1 MTQRLTYC
9 NRRKIIEL
17 GRRSNLKSKEHRK
30 KKLDNK
36 SNNRPDNDA
45 SITPSPL
52 EHQWL
57 GMQMRDLDE
66 QDEIFHIPQ
75 TQQYCNANFRSWDP
89 MITTPPG
96 LYYLSLAHVASLY
109 PGMHLLHQASSFSD
123 LCSTAILRSVNG
135 VLATVCGIL
144 LYEIIT
150 KLRPILDRKKATLF
164 TVILS
169 LYPLHWFF
177 TYLFYTDVASLTV
190 FLGMYLASLK
200 NKYLFSALLGALA
213 ICIRQTN
220 VIWMLFV
227 ASSSIIEMLL
237 VHGRHSTVKESEVS
251 HGEKIWMT
259 PKYDISVNPGLIR
272 RKNIVDAPSPA
283 IPNDHEAFVSSS
295 YISGLI
301 DEIHIMLSQAW
312 LLKVQLLVSFS
323 PFVLVLG
330 SFVVFIYW
338 NGSVVL
344 GAKEAHVVSPHFAQI
359 MYFALVSALFSVPF
373 HLALRHGFGLIKML
387 RKSKPLSFALFFGA
401 MAAGVVSVHF
411 FSGVV
416 LLKRLRRYSFV
427 IFQGGNGLRN
437 ESENSFAHP
446 YLLADNR
453 HYTFYIW
460 RKVINGHWSMR
471 YLLVPVYVYSWL
483 SILGILG
490 KIKSKIW
497 VLAYFLACVAV
508 LVPTPLVEFR
518 YYTIPFFIF
527 MLNCG
532 IEETRKWLLIGILY
546 IAINVFTLCMFLY
559 RPFYWTHEAGVQRFI
574 W

>member
-1 MTQRLTYC
+1 
-9 NRRKIIEL
+9 
-17 GRRSNLKSKEHRK
+17 
-30 KKLDNK
+30 
-36 SNNRPDNDA
+36 
-45 SITPSPL
+45 
-52 EHQWL
+52 
-57 GMQMRDLDE
+57 
-66 QDEIFHIPQ
+66 
-75 TQQYCNANFRSWDP
+75 
-89 MITTPPG
+89 
-96 LYYLSLAHVASLY
+96 
-109 PGMHLLHQASSFSD
+109 MHLLHQASSFSD

-135 VLATVCGIL
+135 VLAIVCGIL
-144 LYEIIT
+144 FYEIIT
-150 KLRPILDRKKATLF
+150 KLRPTLDRKKATLF
-164 TVILS
+164 SVILS

-200 NKYLFSALLGALA
+200 NKYLLSALLGALA

-227 ASSSIIEMLL
+227 ACSSIIEMLL
-237 VHGRHSTVKESEVS
+237 VHGRHSTVKESGVS
-251 HGEKIWMT
+251 HGEKICMT
-259 PKYDISVNPGLIR
+259 PKYDISVNPGLKR
-272 RKNIVDAPSPA
+272 RKNTVDAPSPV
-283 IPNDHEAFVSSS
+283 IPNDHEAAVSSA

-301 DEIHIMLSQAW
+301 DEIHSILSRAW

-330 SFVVFIYW
+330 SFAVFIYW

-344 GAKEAHVVSPHFAQI
+344 GAKEAHFVSPHFAQI
-359 MYFALVSALFSVPF
+359 MYFALVSVLFSVPY
-373 HLALRHGFGLIKML
+373 HLTLRHGFGLLQML
-387 RKSKPLSFALFFGA
+387 RKSKPLSFALVFGA

-411 FSGVV
+411 F
-416 LLKRLRRYSFV
+416 
-427 IFQGGNGLRN
+427 
-437 ESENSFAHP
+437 SFAHP

-460 RKVINGHWSMR
+460 RKVLNAHWSMR

-490 KIKSKIW
+490 KTKSKIW
-497 VLAYFLACVAV
+497 VVAYFLACAAV

-527 MLNCG
+527 MLNSG

>member
-1 MTQRLTYC
+1 
-9 NRRKIIEL
+9 
-17 GRRSNLKSKEHRK
+17 
-30 KKLDNK
+30 
-36 SNNRPDNDA
+36 
-45 SITPSPL
+45 
-52 EHQWL
+52 
-57 GMQMRDLDE
+57 
-66 QDEIFHIPQ
+66 
-75 TQQYCNANFRSWDP
+75 
-89 MITTPPG
+89 
-96 LYYLSLAHVASLY
+96 
-109 PGMHLLHQASSFSD
+109 
-123 LCSTAILRSVNG
+123 
-135 VLATVCGIL
+135 
-144 LYEIIT
+144 
-150 KLRPILDRKKATLF
+150 
-164 TVILS
+164 
-169 LYPLHWFF
+169 
-177 TYLFYTDVASLTV
+177 
-190 FLGMYLASLK
+190 
-200 NKYLFSALLGALA
+200 
-213 ICIRQTN
+213 
-220 VIWMLFV
+220 
-227 ASSSIIEMLL
+227 
-237 VHGRHSTVKESEVS
+237 
-251 HGEKIWMT
+251 
-259 PKYDISVNPGLIR
+259 
-272 RKNIVDAPSPA
+272 
-283 IPNDHEAFVSSS
+283 
-295 YISGLI
+295 
-301 DEIHIMLSQAW
+301 
-312 LLKVQLLVSFS
+312 
-323 PFVLVLG
+323 
-330 SFVVFIYW
+330 
-338 NGSVVL
+338 
-344 GAKEAHVVSPHFAQI
+344 

-559 RPFYWTHEAGVQRFI
+559 RPFYWTHEAGVQRPLWTMNELIKRMPMRPGAALLGSLLSASRTFSDVQLAEYAAKELI
-574 W
+574 NLEPWNSEELQDPIADTPFDVPATKPVIDATFVKAVAKELFKLQSQEAYQVQWEISLQDMRPMPLPPLLPC